1 MDQAVNK
8 IWDDVCTAHQV
19 SPEQMP
25 DVSWMPEFMKRPM
38 VLFYKIGMITKAING
53 DWEPDY
59 TDKSQRK
66 YYVWCELLKDESKPA
81 GFRLSFGGCGC
92 VNSGAYLGAR
102 LVFENEAKAKKALA
116 LVEPLYEEWLF
127 GIRNDM
133 LRMTSP
139 KQVFTREDVIGVISN
154 MLERADA
161 VMDAIT
167 SEDPEFE
174 AEDFLTMAEKDL
186 ADNKLSN

>member
-8 IWDDVCTAHQV
+8 IWDDVCTAHHV

-81 GFRLSFGGCGC
+81 GFRLSFRGCFFG
-92 VNSGAYLGAR
+92 NSIARLGAR

-133 LRMTSP
+133 PRMTSS